1 MALDLSR
8 VRVSKPWLQSVRHLF
23 SSQFPATPLLTAPPS
38 LCLGLLPTELLSAL
52 TAAMSGQD
60 PSRKGNTV
68 LVVDDFALDVI
79 NACVSQADLLK
90 AGFMTVCPFE
100 KKKELAAG
108 LRRRRY
114 DKFDALYFM
123 RPKKANLEKVVEDFR
138 DDVPEAKPDLLE
150 RLFPCIFKGIPDLE
164 VRV

>member
-1 MALDLSR
+1 
-8 VRVSKPWLQSVRHLF
+8 
-23 SSQFPATPLLTAPPS
+23 
-38 LCLGLLPTELLSAL
+38 
-52 TAAMSGQD
+52 MSGQD

-123 RPKKANLEKVVEDFR
+123 RPKKANLERVVEDFR
-138 DDVPEAKPDLLE
+138 DDVPEAKPDFLE

-164 VRV
+164 VRGRGGR